1 MISVC
6 TKRLSDAGWS
16 HTAAPASGLPPST
29 EPLSTRTPSPRSLT
43 SAIMVDSHLEQY
55 GRSDGSLARSS
66 LHLAQI
72 TLYRSIVLCCHRE
85 GLTSKLA
92 PQLIFDRFMFVQLPY
107 QDIILGRS
115 SQRHDSIVEKRSLRR
130 STDQSDASNIDIVD
144 RLPQVHR
151 VAF

>member
-16 HTAAPASGLPPST
+16 HTAPPESDLPPST
-29 EPLSTRTPSPRSLT
+29 DSLSTRTPSPRSLT

-72 TLYRSIVLCCHRE
+72 TLYRSIALCCHRE

-92 PQLIFDRFMFVQLPY
+92 PQLIFDRFMFVQLTY
-107 QDIILGRS
+107 QDIILG
-115 SQRHDSIVEKRSLRR
+115 
-130 STDQSDASNIDIVD
+130 STG
-144 RLPQVHR
+144 H
-151 VAF
+151 